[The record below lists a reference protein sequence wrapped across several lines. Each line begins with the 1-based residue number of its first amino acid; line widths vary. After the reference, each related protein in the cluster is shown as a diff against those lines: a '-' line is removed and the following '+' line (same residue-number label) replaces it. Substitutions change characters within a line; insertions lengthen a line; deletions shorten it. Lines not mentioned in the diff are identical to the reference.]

1 MERALIVASFGAGA
15 PEARS
20 AVTAVEEAL
29 RRGAPGY
36 GFVRVFTSPAVR
48 RILAGRGE
56 RVPGLTEA
64 LEALRSAGTRRV
76 LVQPTHLLRGVE
88 YDRLKA
94 EAEAFSGDF
103 EALDLGRPLLADAE
117 DVRRF
122 ANRLGAAHP
131 AREGAVT
138 VFLGHGT
145 EGLAGAVYP
154 ALQTGLR
161 LEGREDLLV
170 GAVKGWP
177 TLDDV
182 LRQLEPGGPRRIEL
196 VPLMLTAG
204 YHAQKDMAGVWKP
217 RLERAGHRV
226 ACSFIGLGERS
237 WVRRMYRERL
247 DTFFIKK

>member
-15 PEARS
+15 PEAR
-20 AVTAVEEAL
+20 AAITAVEDAL
-29 RRGAPGY
+29 RQDAPGY

-76 LVQPTHLLRGVE
+76 LIQPTHLLCGVE
-88 YDRLKA
+88 YDRLKT

-103 EALDLGRPLLADAE
+103 ETLVLGRPLLVDAE

-122 ANRLGAAHP
+122 AARLSAAHP
-131 AREGAVT
+131 AREDAVT

-145 EGLAGAVYP
+145 ERLANAVCP
-154 ALQTGLR
+154 ALQIELR

-170 GAVKGWP
+170 GAVNGRP

-182 LRQLEPGGPRRIEL
+182 LRQLEPGGPRQVAL

-204 YHAQKDMAGVWKP
+204 YHAQKDMAGEWKP
-217 RLERAGHRV
+217 RLEQAGHCV
-226 ACSFIGLGERS
+226 TCSFIGLGEKS
-237 WVRRMYRERL
+237 WVQRMYRERL
-247 DTFFIKK
+247 KELLS

>member
-1 MERALIVASFGAGA
+1 MERALVVASFGAGA

-20 AVTAVEEAL
+20 AITAVEDAL
-29 RRGAPGY
+29 RQGAPGY
-36 GFVRVFTSPAVR
+36 GFVRVFTSSAVR
-48 RILAGRGE
+48 RVLAGRGE
-56 RVPGLTEA
+56 RVLSLTEA

-76 LVQPTHLLRGVE
+76 LVQPTHLLCGVE

-103 EALDLGRPLLADAE
+103 ETLDLGRPLLADAE

-131 AREGAVT
+131 ARGGGAVT

-145 EGLAGAVYP
+145 EGPAGAVYP

-204 YHAQKDMAGVWKP
+204 YHARKDMAGEWKP
-217 RLERAGHRV
+217 RLEQAGRRV
-226 ACSFIGLGERS
+226 ACLFIGLGERS
-237 WVRRMYRERL
+237 WVQRMYRERL
-247 DTFFIKK
+247 DELLS

>member
-15 PEARS
+15 PEARP
-20 AVTAVEEAL
+20 AITAVEDAL
-29 RRGAPGY
+29 RQSAPGY

-76 LVQPTHLLRGVE
+76 LIQPTHLLCGAE
-88 YDRLKA
+88 YHRLRT

-103 EALDLGRPLLADAE
+103 EALVLGRPLLADAE

-122 ANRLGAAHP
+122 AARLSAAHP

-145 EGLAGAVYP
+145 ERPAGAVCS
-154 ALQTGLR
+154 ALQAELR

-170 GAVKGWP
+170 GAVKGRP
-177 TLDDV
+177 ALEDV
-182 LRQLEPGGPRRIEL
+182 LRQLEPGGPRQVTL

-204 YHAQKDMAGVWKP
+204 HHAQKDMAGEWKP
-217 RLERAGHRV
+217 RLEQAGHRV
-226 ACSFIGLGERS
+226 ACSFTGLGERS
-237 WVRRMYRERL
+237 WVREMYRERL
-247 DTFFIKK
+247 DALF

>member
-1 MERALIVASFGAGA
+1 MERALIAASFGAGA
-15 PEARS
+15 PEAR
-20 AVTAVEEAL
+20 AAITAVEDAL
-29 RRGAPGY
+29 RQSAPGY

-48 RILAGRGE
+48 RILAGQGE
-56 RVPGLTEA
+56 PVPGLTEA

-76 LVQPTHLLRGVE
+76 LVQPTHLLCGAE

-103 EALDLGRPLLADAE
+103 ETLVLGRPLLADAE

-122 ANRLGAAHP
+122 ASRLSAAHP
-131 AREGAVT
+131 VREGAVT

-145 EGLAGAVYP
+145 ERPAGAVYP
-154 ALQTGLR
+154 ALQAGLR

-170 GAVKGWP
+170 GAVKGRP
-177 TLDDV
+177 ALEDV
-182 LRQLEPGGPRRIEL
+182 LRQLEPGGPRQIEL

-204 YHAQKDMAGVWKP
+204 YHARKDMAGEWRP
-217 RLERAGHRV
+217 RLEQAGHRV

-237 WVRRMYRERL
+237 WVQEMYRERL
-247 DTFFIKK
+247 DALF